1 MNVNAIKTV
10 LLGSGFLTLVGP
22 YVLNLLLKL
31 FGCSGDDPL
40 TAAVEVATCS
50 GGNLFAI
57 PAGLQAIVG
66 GIVITGALA
75 LTAFFKSGTIK
86 QNLLN
91 ESVPVRKIDEVPTT
105 GTVSAA
111 QVKTTAS

>member
-1 MNVNAIKTV
+1 MNVNAIKTL

-22 YVLNLLLKL
+22 YVLNLALKL
-31 FGCSGDDPL
+31 FGCTGDDPL
-40 TAAVEVATCS
+40 TAAVEVAMCS
-50 GGNLFAI
+50 GGDLFTI

-75 LTAFFKSGTIK
+75 LTAFFKRGSVK

-91 ESVPVRKIDEVPTT
+91 DSVPVRKIDEIPTS
-105 GTVSAA
+105 GTVSEA
-111 QVKTTAS
+111 QVKTTSV